1 MLITFFKQLFSRQK
15 LVLRIGAFG
24 LAVLLWV
31 FVVSDNQY
39 SMVLKIPIEARNL
52 SAKKALKEEVPAFAQ
67 VRFSGTGRALFKAM
81 LLKDFFEDYKLVLD
95 LNRISEE
102 YDFNLNEY
110 FKEYPQKIVLPPSL
124 ELTYVEVVYPNDIHI
139 SLDEYLVKTVPI
151 VPDIVVN
158 TLSGYVQVDKI
169 QLSPATID
177 IAGPKELMQSIHSVN
192 TIKDTIYDIKAPIEK
207 TILVDKKWKIVE
219 YSLEAVHTSIDI
231 QAISERII
239 TEVPVKI
246 VNVNPRYRVF
256 VNPRTV
262 SLTLV
267 GGVNRI
273 SEIYPEDVFI
283 YIDFEKSWNSTTQFY
298 SPTVVTPN
306 DILEWRDLSPRNVE
320 LVVTREVD

>member
-1 MLITFFKQLFSRQK
+1 MFYTYLKQLFSRK
-15 LVLRIGAFG
+15 NIILRLGALG

-39 SMVLKIPIEARNL
+39 SMVLNIPMEARNL
-52 SAKKALKEEVPAFAQ
+52 SAKKALKEEVPEFAQ

-81 LLKDFFEDYKLVLD
+81 LLKDFFEDFKIVLD

-110 FKEYPQKIVLPPSL
+110 FKEYPQKVVLPPSL
-124 ELTYVEVVYPNDIHI
+124 ELTYIEVVYPSDVHI

-151 VPDIVVN
+151 IPDMVVN
-158 TLSGYVQVDKI
+158 TVSGYVQVDEI
-169 QLSPATID
+169 HLSPSTID
-177 IAGPKELMQSIHSVN
+177 IAGPKELMQSIQSVY
-192 TIKDTIYDIKAPIEK
+192 TVRDTINNASTPIEK
-207 TILVDKKWKIVE
+207 TISIEKERKIIE
-219 YSLEAVHTSIDI
+219 YSLDEVQIEIDV

-239 TEVPVKI
+239 TEVPIKI
-246 VNVNPRYRVF
+246 VSVNPRYRVF

-262 SLTLV
+262 SLTLI

-273 SEIYPEDVFI
+273 SEIYPEDIFI
-283 YIDFEKSWNSTTQFY
+283 YVDFEKSWSSTKQFY
-298 SPTVVTPN
+298 SPTVVMPN

>member
-1 MLITFFKQLFSRQK
+1 MISAYLKRLFSRQK
-15 LVLRIGAFG
+15 IVLRFGAFG

-39 SMVLKIPIEARNL
+39 SMVLNIPIEARNL
-52 SAKKALKEEVPAFAQ
+52 SAKKALKEEVPEFAQ

-110 FKEYPQKIVLPPSL
+110 FKEYPQKVVLPPSL
-124 ELTYVEVVYPNDIHI
+124 ELSYIEVVYPSDVHI

-151 VPDIVVN
+151 IPDILVN
-158 TLSGYVQVDKI
+158 TVSGYVQVDKI
-169 QLSPATID
+169 HLSPAEID
-177 IAGPKELMQSIHSVN
+177 IAGPKELMQSIQSVN
-192 TIKDTIYDIKAPIEK
+192 TVRDTIQNASAPVDK
-207 TILVDKKWKIVE
+207 TILIEKERKIIE
-219 YSLEAVHTSIDI
+219 YSLDEVQIAIDV

-262 SLTLV
+262 SLTLI

-273 SEIYPEDVFI
+273 SEIYPEDIFI
-283 YIDFEKSWNSTTQFY
+283 YIDFDKSWNTTKQFY
-298 SPTVVTPN
+298 SPTVVMPN